1 MRSCLPLCP
10 IPQHLHCAMAPS
22 RVTPARSQKS
32 PSDTADPASSSTPAE
47 MDHRKRRRNRLSVS
61 CVNCHQSKRM
71 CDRKRPCSRCVQ
83 LGLVNRLN
91 TLALCCKTKTHVR
104 LDCVYMKSTRRQRQA
119 EPKDTKRTCA

>member
-1 MRSCLPLCP
+1 
-10 IPQHLHCAMAPS
+10 MAPS

-83 LGLVNRLN
+83 LGLTGLCIYEVDEKAAASGTQGHEENLRLRKRIAE
-91 TLALCCKTKTHVR
+91 LESVVR
-104 LDCVYMKSTRRQRQA
+104 ELK
-119 EPKDTKRTCA
+119 